1 MRMIAG
7 IIEPTSGTILVDGV
21 SVTERAERTKR
32 IVGYV
37 PDRPYLYEK
46 LTALEFLEFIAGI
59 YGLEPS
65 SAEPL
70 AKKLLVHFGLSDVMG
85 HRVESYSHGMKQRL
99 VMSSVLTQPKLLVV
113 DEPMVGLDPAGAQTL
128 KSTLKTQAREA
139 GMGIL

>member
-1 MRMIAG
+1 M
-7 IIEPTSGTILVDGV
+7 
-21 SVTERAERTKR
+21 
-32 IVGYV
+32 

-65 SAEPL
+65 SAEVL

-99 VMSSVLTQPKLLVV
+99 VMSSVFLTQPKLLVV

-128 KSTLKTQAREA
+128 KSTLKAQAREA
-139 GMGIL
+139 GMGILLSTHSLDVAQEVCDKIVMIHRGSSHRGRQQS